1 MGDDSGM
8 RSEQKKTGS
17 DTGNTT
23 EIFDDERDDARL
35 RDGLAQTVTRYGWEL
50 LMFVSMSN
58 HLHLFLRTPQP
69 SSDCSA

>member
-17 DTGNTT
+17 DTDNTT

-50 LMFVSMSN
+50 LMFVFMSN